1 MWNLAAQTSGSPA
14 NLFTSVKTTPSH
26 RRVCGSSPC
35 MGLFLVKDKLPRTL
49 LSIHL
54 SSPSGWLGVSEA
66 LPSIL
71 GMKGSLCLAALSG
84 QSPQPARGA
93 PLGARD

>member
-1 MWNLAAQTSGSPA
+1 MIRSIAGCSRF
-14 NLFTSVKTTPSH
+14 FTLY
-26 RRVCGSSPC
+26 GA
-35 MGLFLVKDKLPRTL
+35 FLVKGELPQTL

-71 GMKGSLCLAALSG
+71 GMKGPFAW
-84 QSPQPARGA
+84 PR
-93 PLGARD
+93 